1 MSRWSGLTN
10 DTSTASMNPSFPA
23 PGRREYCI
31 QVEQRHSL
39 DLTCDAYIQDST
51 LYYVYVQTNAF
62 AIATD
67 GNGLFYFRKFNR
79 LNGNA

>member
-10 DTSTASMNPSFPA
+10 DSSSTSMNPSFPA

-39 DLTCDAYIQDST
+39 DLTCDTYMQDSFYT
-51 LYYVYVQTNAF
+51 CIHYNRGIIM
-62 AIATD
+62 IA
-67 GNGLFYFRKFNR
+67 LRIRK
-79 LNGNA
+79 

>member
-1 MSRWSGLTN
+1 MSRWSGLAN
-10 DTSTASMNPSFPA
+10 DTSTTSMNPSFPA
-23 PGRREYCI
+23 PERREFCI

-51 LYYVYVQTNAF
+51 LQYVYVQANTF

-67 GNGLFYFRKFNR
+67 SN
-79 LNGNA
+79 

>member
-10 DTSTASMNPSFPA
+10 DSSSTSMNPSFPA

-39 DLTCDAYIQDST
+39 DLTCDTYMQDIL
-51 LYYVYVQTNAF
+51 LYYVYV
-62 AIATD
+62 
-67 GNGLFYFRKFNR
+67 
-79 LNGNA
+79 